1 MKKYKLLLLSLS
13 LMTIAGGCDWL
24 DVDPEL
30 GLSDEDVFSTYK
42 NYCQYFD
49 YIFTTETDYTP
60 LNIHEGYPMY
70 VDYNSRRFSFVA
82 TTDAADAG
90 RLLRAQQEVKIGNL
104 SQETVSDFSFG
115 GDRPIAEAM
124 FKIIHVANRSIDN
137 IGLLTNAR
145 PTERADILG
154 QAYFVRGY
162 AHFVLCRFF
171 GGMPYINEAS
181 RDDWDMERLSA
192 HDTYTLAAED
202 MYTAYQYLKDA
213 GKMRRDAAPGVAG
226 HLNASDMDRP
236 SGCTALAMRARA
248 LMYAASPLNNERG
261 IADWQDAADAYALA
275 LSTAL
280 ENQYMLQ
287 DAGEYTDNFFG
298 KTSTN
303 EVLWG
308 YAHSG
313 KPTLSSFSGIT
324 CYPQSYYTNASGICP
339 TQNFVDRYETIYGD
353 PLETEEERAAAV
365 LAGHYNEQNPYANRD
380 PRLELTILHDR
391 STTPYVEGFVN
402 IHCIPS
408 AEPEEKWTWPTTK
421 ISSVNQAFGI
431 PWGTN
436 DKKGYTNTGYY
447 CRKQW
452 RGARGDK
459 DKSYYLLSP
468 MARLAELYLGYAEC
482 VNEVSGPSGTAGSVA
497 LTAVEAVNT
506 VRHRI
511 GMPDVLDKF
520 TGSADAFRERIRN
533 ERCVE
538 LAYEDNH
545 YYFDIRRWKIAPELM
560 TKVLYGMYI
569 KACDED
575 TEHPVGRIYERR
587 PIPSNRQGTWKNCM
601 YTWPF
606 PDSEANKLLKFVNN
620 ERWQ

>member
-1 MKKYKLLLLSLS
+1 MVSLL
-13 LMTIAGGCDWL
+13 TVAGGCNWL

-42 NYCQYFD
+42 NYRQYFD

-70 VDYNSRRFSFVA
+70 VDYNDRRFSFVS

-90 RLLRAQQEVKIGNL
+90 RWLRAQQEVKVGKL
-104 SQETVSDFSFG
+104 SQETVSDFTF
-115 GDRPIAEAM
+115 DTKRRPIAAAM
-124 FKIIHVANRSIDN
+124 FKIIHVANRSIEN
-137 IGLLTNAR
+137 IDRLTNAR
-145 PTERADILG
+145 PVEKNDLLG

-171 GGMPYINEAS
+171 GGMPYIDEAS
-181 RDDWDMERLSA
+181 KDDWDLERLSSYE
-192 HDTYTLAAED
+192 TYRLAAQD
-202 MYTAYQYLKDA
+202 MYTAYGYLKQA
-213 GKMRRDAAPGVAG
+213 GKMRRDAVPGVAG
-226 HLNASDMDRP
+226 HLNASDMNRP

-248 LMYAASPLNNERG
+248 LMYAASPLSNRNG
-261 IADWQDAADAYALA
+261 SQDWVDAADAYALA
-275 LSTAL
+275 LSEAL
-280 ENQYMLQ
+280 DNQYALQ
-287 DAGEYTDNFFG
+287 DAYEYTDNFFG
-298 KTSTN
+298 KASTN

-313 KPTLSSFSGIT
+313 RPNLSSFSGIT
-324 CYPQSYYTNASGICP
+324 AYPQSYYPNASGICP
-339 TQNFVDRYETIYGD
+339 TQNFVDKYETIYGE
-353 PLETEEERAAAV
+353 PLETEADRAAAAA
-365 LAGHYNEQNPYANRD
+365 AGHYNPQNPYEGLD
-380 PRLELTILHDR
+380 PRFDLTILHDR
-391 STTPYVEGFVN
+391 SQTPYVSGYVN
-402 IHCIPS
+402 IHFNPS
-408 AEPEEKWTWPTTK
+408 TGSWPTTS

-431 PWGTN
+431 AWGTS
-436 DKKGYTNTGYY
+436 DGKGYTNTGYY

-452 RGARGDK
+452 RGARGDQ

-482 VNEVSGPSGTAGSVA
+482 VNEAYGPMGKAGSVT
-497 LTAVEAVNT
+497 LTAVDAVNT

-511 GMPDVLDKF
+511 GMPDVLSKF

-538 LAYEDNH
+538 LAFEDNH
-545 YYFDIRRWKIAPELM
+545 YYFDIRRWKTAPECM
-560 TKVLYGMYI
+560 TKTLYGMYI
-569 KACDED
+569 ESCPVDD
-575 TEHPVGRIYERR
+575 EHPVGRRYERR
-587 PIPSNRQGTWKNCM
+587 PIPDNRQCSWKDCM

-606 PDSEANKLLKFVNN
+606 PDSEANKLLNFKNN